1 MSTPRRYL
9 IYTFGCQMN
18 ERDSETLAGFCE
30 ELGYARTD
38 RPAEADLVI
47 LNTCCVR
54 ANAENR
60 IYGHIG
66 NLKPL
71 KEMRPEMVIAV
82 CGCMAQEPSE
92 RERIKAACPHVDLIF
107 GPQNLHEFPALL
119 ERVLRGEGR
128 VAEVDLGPGAIH
140 EDLPAKRSS
149 NLKAWVT
156 VMQGCDNFCSY
167 CIVPYVRGRARSR
180 RPERIVAEVGELAA
194 GGVKEVTLLGQNVN
208 SYGRDLGAEGIDFA
222 ELVRR
227 VDAVP
232 GLLRLR
238 FTTSHPKD
246 LSDRL
251 IAAMADCPTV
261 CEHIHLPVQSGS
273 DRVLALMNRGY
284 DRRRYLDLL
293 ARLRRAIPEIAVTT
307 DIIVGFPGETEEDF
321 TETLSLVRQ
330 AGFDG
335 AFTFAYS
342 PRLGTKAALM
352 EGQIPEE
359 VKQER
364 LYRLIEVVNET
375 SRAKNEELRG
385 RIEEVLVEGP
395 SERNPAV
402 WCGRTRGNKLVL
414 FPGPAEVGTLLSVRI
429 TDPQTWTLHGVPA
442 VF

>member
-1 MSTPRRYL
+1 
-9 IYTFGCQMN
+9 MN

-30 ELGYARTD
+30 NLGYVKTD
-38 RPAEADLVI
+38 LLGEADLVI

-71 KEMRPEMVIAV
+71 KQMRPEVIIAV

-107 GPQNLHEFPALL
+107 GPQNLHEFPVLL
-119 ERVLRGEGR
+119 ERVLRGEGQ
-128 VAEVDLGPGAIH
+128 VVEVDLGPGEIH
-140 EDLPAKRSS
+140 EDLPVKRAS

-156 VMQGCDNFCSY
+156 VMQGCNNFCAY
-167 CIVPYVRGRARSR
+167 CIVPYVRGRERSR
-180 RPERIVAEVGELAA
+180 RPERIVAEVEGLVAE
-194 GGVKEVTLLGQNVN
+194 GIKEVTLLGQNVN

-251 IAAMADCPTV
+251 IAAMAECPTV
-261 CEHIHLPVQSGS
+261 CEHIHLPVQAGS
-273 DRVLALMNRGY
+273 DRILARMNRQY
-284 DRRRYLDLL
+284 DRRRYLELV
-293 ARLRRAIPEIAVTT
+293 ARLREAIPAIAITT

-321 TETLSLVRQ
+321 ALTLSLVREV
-330 AGFDG
+330 GFDG

-342 PRLGTKAALM
+342 PRLGTKAASM
-352 EGQIPEE
+352 DGQVPEE
-359 VKQER
+359 VRQER
-364 LYRLIEVVNET
+364 LYRLIEVVNEV

-385 RIEEVLVEGP
+385 KVEEVLVEGP
-395 SERNPAV
+395 SERNTAV

-414 FPGPAEVGTLLSVRI
+414 FPGPAEAGTLLPVRI

-442 VF
+442 ISK

>member
-1 MSTPRRYL
+1 MKRSPKYL

-30 ELGYARTD
+30 KMGYEKAEGLH
-38 RPAEADLVI
+38 EADLII

-60 IYGHIG
+60 IYGHLG

-71 KEMRPEMVIAV
+71 KEERPEVIIAV
-82 CGCMAQEPSE
+82 GGCMAQEPAE
-92 RERIKAACPHVDLIF
+92 RERIKAVHPHVDLIF
-107 GPQNLHEFPALL
+107 GPQNLHRFPVLL

-128 VAEVDLGPGAIH
+128 VVEIDPGPGEIH
-140 EDLPAKRSS
+140 EDLPVKRAS

-156 VMQGCDNFCSY
+156 VMQGCNNFCAY
-167 CIVPYVRGRARSR
+167 CIVPYVRGRERSR
-180 RPERIVAEVGELAA
+180 RPEKILAEVEEVVAQGI
-194 GGVKEVTLLGQNVN
+194 KEVTLLGQNVN
-208 SYGRDLGAEGIDFA
+208 SYGRDLGPEGIDFA
-222 ELVRR
+222 ELLRR

-251 IAAMADCPTV
+251 IAAMAECPTV
-261 CEHIHLPVQSGS
+261 CEHIHLPLQAGS
-273 DRVLALMNRGY
+273 DRVLARMNRQY
-284 DRRRYLDLL
+284 TRARYLELVT
-293 ARLRRAIPEIAVTT
+293 RLREAVPGIAITT

-321 TETLSLVRQ
+321 QETLSMVREV
-330 AGFDG
+330 GFDG

-342 PRLGTKAALM
+342 PRLGTKAANM
-352 EGQIPEE
+352 DGQLPEE
-359 VKQER
+359 VKLER
-364 LYRLIEVVNET
+364 LYRLIEVVNEV
-375 SRAKNEELRG
+375 SRAKNEELRD
-385 RIEEVLVEGP
+385 RVVEVLVEGP

-402 WCGRTRGNKLVL
+402 WCGRTRTNKLVL
-414 FPGPAEVGTLLSVRI
+414 FPGPAKVGALLPVRI

-442 VF
+442 VS